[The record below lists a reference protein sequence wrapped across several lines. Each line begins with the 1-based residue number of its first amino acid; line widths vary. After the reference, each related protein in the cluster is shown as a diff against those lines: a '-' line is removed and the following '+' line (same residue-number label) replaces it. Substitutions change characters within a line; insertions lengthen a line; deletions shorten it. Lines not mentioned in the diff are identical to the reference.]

1 MKNVVA
7 TGLLKFGLLA
17 VMLVIAAGAPAKA
30 QSLGTR
36 LTVNIPFDFTVTD
49 KKLPAG
55 KYTIG
60 RAQQANGDLVIQI
73 SRVDGDESV
82 ARLTIPV
89 ITRDPANEGLL
100 VFHQYE
106 DEYFLYEIWPAG
118 GHTGRALPK
127 SRTERELEKKGT
139 DVKVAR
145 VVLR

>member
-7 TGLLKFGLLA
+7 KGLLKFGLLA
-17 VMLVIAAGAPAKA
+17 VMLVVAAGATAKA
-30 QSLGTR
+30 QSLQYT

-60 RAQQANGDLVIQI
+60 RAQQANGDLVVLI
-73 SRVDGDESV
+73 SRADGSDSV

-89 ITRDPANEGLL
+89 VTRDPADEGML

-106 DEYFLYEIWPAG
+106 DQYFLFEIWPAG

-127 SRTERELEKKGT
+127 SRAERDLEKSGQ
-139 DVKVAR
+139 DVKVAQVR
-145 VVLR
+145 F

>member
-7 TGLLKFGLLA
+7 TGFLKFGLLA
-17 VMLVIAAGAPAKA
+17 VILVIAAGAPAKA
-30 QSLGTR
+30 QSLGTK

-106 DEYFLYEIWPAG
+106 DQYFLYEIWPAG

-127 SRTERELEKKGT
+127 SRTERELEKNGT
-139 DVKVAR
+139 DAKVAR
-145 VVLR
+145 VAFR

>member
-7 TGLLKFGLLA
+7 KGLVKFGLLA
-17 VMLVIAAGAPAKA
+17 VMVVIAAGVTTKA
-30 QSLGTR
+30 QSLQYQ

-73 SRVDGDESV
+73 SSADGKESL

-89 ITRDPANEGLL
+89 VTRDPANEGLL

-106 DEYFLYEIWPAG
+106 DQYFLCEIWPAG

-127 SRTERELEKKGT
+127 SRAERDLQKSGQ

-145 VVLR
+145 VEFR

>member
-7 TGLLKFGLLA
+7 KGLVKFGLLA
-17 VMLVIAAGAPAKA
+17 VVLVIAAGATAKA
-30 QSLGTR
+30 QSLQYQ
-36 LTVNIPFDFTVTD
+36 LTVSIPFDFTVTD

-60 RAQQANGDLVIQI
+60 RAQQANGDLVILI
-73 SRVDGDESV
+73 SSADRSESV

-89 ITRDPANEGLL
+89 VTRDPQNEGIL

-106 DEYFLYEIWPAG
+106 NQYFLYEIWPAG
-118 GHTGRALPK
+118 GHTGRALLK
-127 SRTERELEKKGT
+127 SRAERELEKNGQ

-145 VVLR
+145 VAFR

>member
-7 TGLLKFGLLA
+7 QGLLKFGLLA
-17 VMLVIAAGAPAKA
+17 VVLVVAAGATAKA
-30 QSLGTR
+30 QSLQYT

-60 RAQQANGDLVIQI
+60 RAQQANGDLVVLI
-73 SRVDGDESV
+73 SRADGSESV

-89 ITRDPANEGLL
+89 VTRDPANEGML

-106 DEYFLYEIWPAG
+106 DEYFLFEIWPAG

-127 SRTERELEKKGT
+127 SRAERTLEKSGQ
-139 DVKVAR
+139 DVKVAQVR
-145 VVLR
+145 F

>member
-7 TGLLKFGLLA
+7 KGLLKFGLLA
-17 VMLVIAAGAPAKA
+17 VMLVVAAGATAKA
-30 QSLGTR
+30 QSLQYT

-60 RAQQANGDLVIQI
+60 RAQQANGDLVVLI
-73 SRVDGDESV
+73 SRADGSDSV

-89 ITRDPANEGLL
+89 VTRDPADEGML

-106 DEYFLYEIWPAG
+106 DQYFLFEIWPAG

-127 SRTERELEKKGT
+127 SRAERDLEKSGQ
-139 DVKVAR
+139 DVKVAQ
-145 VVLR
+145 VPF

>member
-7 TGLLKFGLLA
+7 KGLLKFGLLA
-17 VMLVIAAGAPAKA
+17 VLLVIVAGAPAKA
-30 QSLGTR
+30 QSLGTK

-49 KKLPAG
+49 QKLPAG

-60 RAQQANGDLVIQI
+60 RAQQGNGDLVIQI

-106 DEYFLYEIWPAG
+106 DQYFLYEIWPAG

-127 SRTERELEKKGT
+127 SRAERDLEKNGT
-139 DVKVAR
+139 DAKVAR
-145 VVLR
+145 VAFR

>member
-7 TGLLKFGLLA
+7 RGLLKFGLLA
-17 VMLVIAAGAPAKA
+17 VMMVIAAGAPAKA

-55 KYTIG
+55 KYAIG
-60 RAQQANGDLVIQI
+60 RAQQGNGDLVIQI

-89 ITRDPANEGLL
+89 ITGDPANDGLL

-127 SRTERELEKKGT
+127 SRTERDLEKKVS

-145 VVLR
+145 VVFR

>member
-7 TGLLKFGLLA
+7 KGLLKFGLLA
-17 VMLVIAAGAPAKA
+17 VLLVIVAGAPAKA
-30 QSLGTR
+30 QSLGTK

-60 RAQQANGDLVIQI
+60 RAQQGNGDLVIQI

-106 DEYFLYEIWPAG
+106 DQYFLYEIWPAG

-127 SRTERELEKKGT
+127 SRAERDLEKNGT
-139 DVKVAR
+139 DAKVAR
-145 VVLR
+145 VAFR